1 MKKTLFAIFVT
12 AMAFAVN
19 ANAQFSVGVGYANET
34 IISKGFAVLE
44 TGYNGY
50 SWSKSNEHLNG
61 FYVEATY
68 DWEFASAGSGDFIL
82 QPGVR
87 YYCLTQ
93 KILHSKADVKY
104 NTSHYKTNDV
114 NRVSDHLL
122 DIPVN
127 VKYAYDFI
135 PGTLKAYAF
144 AGPTLS
150 FGLAANNVT
159 KSMAYSSVDGKEI
172 KYTNIERY
180 NGYTGKYY
188 MKTYNSGSKD
198 YEIEKGKK
206 EEYKDYNMFDIKV
219 ALGIGVT
226 IMENIDIK
234 FGYNIG
240 LLNKSFIKEQDSTKY
255 TANTNVMYFGVG
267 YNF

>member
-1 MKKTLFAIFVT
+1 MKKTLFAIFVA

-19 ANAQFSVGVGYANET
+19 ANAQFSVGVGYANEL
-34 IISKGFAVLE
+34 IISNGFAILE
-44 TGYNGY
+44 SGYNGY
-50 SWSKSNEHLNG
+50 SWSKSNEQLNG

-82 QPGVR
+82 QPGIR

-93 KILHSKADVKY
+93 KILQSKADVKY
-104 NTSHYKTNDV
+104 NSDHYKTNEIS
-114 NRVSDHLL
+114 RISDHLL

-127 VKYAYDFI
+127 IKYAYDFI

-150 FGLAANNVT
+150 FGLAANKVT
-159 KSMAYSSVDGKEI
+159 KSMAYSSVNGKDT
-172 KYTNIERY
+172 KYTNVERY

-188 MKTYNSGSKD
+188 MKTYNSGTKD

-206 EEYKDYNMFDIKV
+206 DEYKEYNMFDIKI
-219 ALGIGVT
+219 ALGLGVT

-240 LLNKSFIKEQDSTKY
+240 LLNKSFIKEQNSTKY